1 MGRVMKRILGCIAAV
16 SCWTASAFAQTSDVG
31 REWVVDEGTLFEVS
45 IGDTQVFAPD
55 ELSDELRQ
63 VVPTEAVL
71 LLFEYFLHYRW
82 HLSAVF
88 NWPTDT
94 AVSIVDG
101 QLVETYVAPFL
112 AMGVIWTPL
121 VVPFAEKRHRFELQ
135 GAVMGGLALRKR
147 FTPNALFALRAYVLH
162 ESDFGVYVG
171 LASSF
176 IIDTAGLI
184 YGVGYRF

>member
-1 MGRVMKRILGCIAAV
+1 MKQILFSSVAICAAAAPV
-16 SCWTASAFAQTSDVG
+16 WAETTSAEPT
-31 REWVVDEGTLFEVS
+31 WNVDDGTLFEVS
-45 IGDTQVFAPD
+45 VGDTQMFAPN

-63 VVPTEAVL
+63 IVPTESVL
-71 LLFEYFLHYRW
+71 LLFEYYLHYRW

-101 QLVETYVAPFL
+101 QLVEEYIAPFF
-112 AMGVIWTPL
+112 AVGVVWTPL
-121 VVPFAEKRHRFELQ
+121 TIPFAQKRHRFELQ
-135 GAVMGGLALRKR
+135 GGVFGGLALRKQ

-171 LASSF
+171 AASSF